1 MELERQQMKND
12 KGANRKDMILRLG
25 KMQAD
30 ANKEKSQVET
40 VLQNQVEMLS
50 NEKSQLESELDKL
63 QVSERSEQALRK
75 TSILAMD
82 LAK

>member
-1 MELERQQMKND
+1 
-12 KGANRKDMILRLG
+12 MILRLG

>member
-1 MELERQQMKND
+1 M
-12 KGANRKDMILRLG
+12 
-25 KMQAD
+25 
-30 ANKEKSQVET
+30 NKEKSQVET